1 MSKTESHEDIA
12 AVELAEHALARAHL
26 DLTAGLDVIESL
38 LHPDY
43 VIIQP
48 GGVMETKADVL
59 ASYRTGTRHWDTAQV
74 DQLRSTQY
82 GETIIV
88 VGRWCAS
95 GHHGATWFDYQAR
108 FVSVWIKTVR
118 GWQNI
123 TYQSTEITV

>member
-1 MSKTESHEDIA
+1 MTDTRRDRL
-12 AVELAEHALARAHL
+12 AVEEAEHTLARAHL
-26 DLTAGLDVIESL
+26 DLATGLDVIESL

-48 GGVMETKADVL
+48 GGVIETKTDVL

-82 GETIIV
+82 GATIIV

-95 GHHGATWFDYQAR
+95 GYNGATWFDYQAR
-108 FVSVWIKTVR
+108 FASVWIKTGSR
-118 GWQNI
+118 WQNI

>member
-1 MSKTESHEDIA
+1 MTYSRSDITS
-12 AVELAEHALARAHL
+12 VELAEHALARAHL
-26 DLTAGLDVIESL
+26 DLPAGIDAIDAL

-48 GGVMETKADVL
+48 GGVVETKADVL
-59 ASYRTGTRHWDTAQV
+59 ASYRTGTRHWESAQV

-88 VGRWCAS
+88 IGRWRAS
-95 GHHGATWFDYQAR
+95 GHNGATWFDYQAR
-108 FVSVWIKTVR
+108 FVSVWIKTGDR
-118 GWQNI
+118 WQNI